1 VSIKRSLAWMGIA
14 QAATFLFQFGSS
26 VVLARYLSPQEMG
39 VFAIG
44 LAMVGMLA
52 LLQNFGL
59 QPLIVREELL
69 TQPME
74 ATTFTAN
81 TMICIVQTIA
91 TVLFAFLAASFL
103 RNEGVK
109 HILVVL
115 SVIPLLGILSF
126 MPGAKLERNGR
137 FKEIALIGAITSLIG
152 SCATVIFAVLGFKY
166 MSLAYGQVISA
177 VTLSTSFIVVGR
189 KYRSVSFGLS
199 EWRYVFR
206 FGIQMFSYSG
216 IVNFSQRFCEIMLGR
231 ISGLSDLGLY
241 NRASGINNMIWG
253 NIHYLASRVM
263 LVDFANHHRS
273 GIPMGDRYIQTVAV
287 ITATLWPAFAGLAIL
302 AHPFILIVYGAKWD
316 AAAVPLVY
324 LAISSMILVA
334 MTMSWELFA
343 VTGNVGTQ
351 TRLEVVRTIVSVS
364 LFIGA
369 CFISIEAVAFTR
381 IIDAALLFILY
392 RPHLNRMTGT
402 TFHILAMTY
411 LQSALLTFAAV
422 LPVAV
427 LMLLFRQDQ
436 PPMPVLLFGII
447 LGVLLWGGVL
457 FLVHHPLTIEIR
469 TIRMRIFAS
478 AS

>member
-1 VSIKRSLAWMGIA
+1 MSIKRSLAWMGIA

-26 VVLARYLSPQEMG
+26 VVLARYLTPQEMG

-52 LLQNFGL
+52 VLQNFGL
-59 QPLIVREELL
+59 QPLIVREETL
-69 TQPME
+69 TRPME

-81 TMICIVQTIA
+81 TIICIVQTIA
-91 TVLFAFLAASFL
+91 TFLFAFVAASFL

-115 SVIPLLGILSF
+115 SVVPLFGILSF

-137 FKEIALIGAITSLIG
+137 FKEIALIGAVTSLIG
-152 SCATVIFAVLGFKY
+152 SSATIIFAVLGFKY

-177 VTLSTSFIVVGR
+177 ITLSASFIIVGR
-189 KYRSVSFGLS
+189 RYWFASFGLS
-199 EWRYVFR
+199 EWKYI
-206 FGIQMFSYSG
+206 FGFGVQMFSYSG
-216 IVNFSQRFCEIMLGR
+216 IVNLSQRFCEIMLGR
-231 ISGLSDLGLY
+231 ILGLSALGLY

-273 GIPMGDRYIQTVAV
+273 GIPIGDRYIQTVAV

-302 AHPFILIVYGAKWD
+302 AHPFIVIVYGAKWA

-324 LAISSMILVA
+324 LTLSSIILVA
-334 MTMSWELFA
+334 MTMSWELFT

-351 TRLEVVRTIVSVS
+351 TRLEAVRTIVSVL
-364 LFIGA
+364 LFVGA

-381 IIDAALLFILY
+381 IIDAAFIFVLY
-392 RPHLNRMTGT
+392 RPYLNKMTGT
-402 TFHILAMTY
+402 SFRGMAKTY
-411 LQSALLTFAAV
+411 LQSTLLTLAAI
-422 LPVAV
+422 LPVAILMLTAKGAQPSL
-427 LMLLFRQDQ
+427 LMLLCAITS
-436 PPMPVLLFGII
+436 GI
-447 LGVLLWGGVL
+447 LLWGVSL
-457 FLVHHPLTIEIR
+457 FIVHHPLTDEIR
-469 TIRMRIFAS
+469 AIRTRVLTKPS
-478 AS
+478 

>member
-1 VSIKRSLAWMGIA
+1 MSIKRSLAWMGIA

-26 VVLARYLSPQEMG
+26 VVLARYLTPHEMG
-39 VFAIG
+39 IFAIG
-44 LAMVGMLA
+44 LATVGMLA
-52 LLQNFGL
+52 VLQNFGL
-59 QPLIVREELL
+59 QPLIVREETL

-81 TMICIVQTIA
+81 TIICIVQTIA
-91 TVLFAFLAASFL
+91 TALFAFLAASFL

-115 SVIPLLGILSF
+115 SVVPLFGILSF

-152 SCATVIFAVLGFKY
+152 SSATIIFAILGFKY

-177 VTLSTSFIVVGR
+177 ITLSALFMIVGR
-189 KYRSVSFGLS
+189 SYRFSSFGLS
-199 EWRYVFR
+199 EWRHVFG

-216 IVNFSQRFCEIMLGR
+216 IVNLSQRFCEIMLGR

-253 NIHYLASRVM
+253 NVHYLASRVM

-273 GIPMGDRYIQTVAV
+273 GTPIGDRYIQTVAV

-302 AHPFILIVYGAKWD
+302 SHPFIVIVYGAKWA

-324 LAISSMILVA
+324 LTISSMILVA

-343 VTGNVGTQ
+343 VTGNVSTQ
-351 TRLEVVRTIVSVS
+351 TRLEAVRTIVSVS
-364 LFIGA
+364 LFVGA

-381 IIDAALLFILY
+381 IIDAALVFMLY

-402 TFHILAMTY
+402 TFRNTAKTY
-411 LQSALLTFAAV
+411 SQSALLTLAAV
-422 LPVAV
+422 LPAAV
-427 LMLLFRQDQ
+427 LMLSVRGTQ
-436 PPMPVLLFGII
+436 PSLSLLFCAIVS
-447 LGVLLWGGVL
+447 GVLLWGVGL
-457 FLVHHPLTIEIR
+457 FIVHHPLTNELR
-469 TIRMRIFAS
+469 AMRIRVFTKPS
-478 AS
+478 